1 MQEIQHYDRA
11 AHDFYQKQTF
21 TALPLTTW
29 DLFAEQFK
37 TTCEGLND
45 ITQFKKLAEANKWKT
60 SISFKNEILDKNH
73 VVVVTDEALN
83 IVHTSQNIHK
93 MNGYTTKE
101 LVGKKPKLFQGT
113 LTCKE
118 TSRKIGEAV
127 QNKIPFEA
135 TILNYRKDGSTY
147 NCWIKGAPIKDVN
160 GKVVNFIAFEREVA

>member
-11 AHDFYQKQTF
+11 AHNFYQKRTF

-37 TTCEGLND
+37 TTSEGLSD
-45 ITQFKKLAEANKWKT
+45 IVQFKKLAETNKWKT
-60 SISFKNEILDKNH
+60 LISFKNEILDKNH
-73 VVVVTDEALN
+73 VIVVTDETLN

-93 MNGYTTKE
+93 MNGYTTEE
-101 LVGKKPKLFQGT
+101 LVGKKPKLFQGE

-118 TSRKIGEAV
+118 TARKIGEAV

-147 NCWIKGAPIKDVN
+147 NCWIKGAPIKDIH
-160 GKVVNFIAFEREVA
+160 GKIVNFIAFEREVA